1 MESLEFAEEVRN
13 ENRKSQSD
21 NVMDSLIWNE

>member
-1 MESLEFAEEVRN
+1 MEGLEFAEEVRN